1 VRLPCAEVLDPIK
14 EARPFDM
21 PSGGLSM
28 ALGTS
33 PGGVSGLPGSLKEK
47 SALSQALGTSP
58 SLR

>member
-1 VRLPCAEVLDPIK
+1 
-14 EARPFDM
+14 M